1 MKNNIFFGIAIIAVL
16 AILFIFNAT
25 QLPANHMKAGKLPVA
40 VLVEDQNPM
49 AIQFADKLTSQG
61 DKFDWVIVD
70 SEAQL
75 NKKLQDRDVYG
86 AIVIPENYSK
96 QFASLQSPKPQQVE
110 LQFLVNQG
118 KNTQV
123 AAQLTQ
129 GFNAMGAQLNKV
141 MSEQLF
147 TVVEQKKV
155 PLNAELAKVFA
166 NPLKVDVKNVHEVG
180 SLSTAPFS
188 FFQPIWMASLI
199 GAVMLWFAGKT
210 RVFQSLTERLSF
222 RSIQLVA
229 SVVIDLIAGYAMTWY
244 STWMLD
250 YDYASF
256 NQVALFLSI
265 SSMAFILLILAFLS
279 WLGMAALPIFVLLMF
294 FGLPLLQLAPEM
306 LPSFYADWIM
316 PWLPFQFLFDGL
328 REVLFY
334 DGSVWNSNS
343 VVLVWIAVIS
353 AIVILLKGSA
363 KEKAEK

>member
-1 MKNNIFFGIAIIAVL
+1 MKNNKFFGIAIVAVL
-16 AILFIFNAT
+16 AILFVFNAT
-25 QLPANHMKAGKLPVA
+25 QLPSAHMKSGKLPVA

-61 DKFDWVIVD
+61 DKFDWVKVD

-129 GFNAMGAQLNKV
+129 GFNAMGVQLNKV

-147 TVVEQKKV
+147 TVVDQKKI
-155 PLNAELAKVFA
+155 PLNVELAQVFA
-166 NPLKVDVKNVHEVG
+166 NPIKIDIKNVHDVG
-180 SLSTAPFS
+180 SLATAPFS

-199 GAVMLWFAGKT
+199 GAAMLFFAGKT
-210 RVFQSLTERLSF
+210 RVFQTLAAQLSF
-222 RSIQLVA
+222 RLVQLVA
-229 SVVIDLIAGYAMTWY
+229 SIVAGFIAGYAMTWY

-250 YDYASF
+250 YDYSSF

-265 SSMAFILLILAFLS
+265 SSTAFILLILAFFS
-279 WLGMAALPIFVLLMF
+279 WLGFKALPIFVLLMF

-306 LPSFYADWIM
+306 LPNFYADWIM

-328 REVLFY
+328 REVLFF
-334 DGSVWNSNS
+334 DGSVWNSNT

-363 KEKAEK
+363 KEKAVK

>member
-1 MKNNIFFGIAIIAVL
+1 MKNNKFFGIAFIAIL
-16 AILFIFNAT
+16 AILFVFNAT
-25 QLPANHMKAGKLPVA
+25 QLPTTHMKTGKLPVA
-40 VLVEDQNPM
+40 ILVEDQNPL
-49 AIQFADKLTSQG
+49 AVQFAENLTSKG
-61 DKFDWVIVD
+61 DQFDWVKVK
-70 SEAQL
+70 SKEQL
-75 NKKLQDRDVYG
+75 DEKMKDREVYG
-86 AIVIPENYSK
+86 AIIVPTDYSK
-96 QFASLQSPKPQQVE
+96 QFATLQSPKPQQVE
-110 LQFLVNQG
+110 FQFLVNQG

-147 TVVEQKKV
+147 AVVEQKKL
-155 PLNAELAKVFA
+155 PLNAEMAQIFA
-166 NPLKVDVKNVHEVG
+166 NPLHTEVTNVHEVG

-188 FFQPIWMASLI
+188 FFQPVWMASLI

-210 RVFQSLTERLSF
+210 RVFRSLKERLSF
-222 RSIQLVA
+222 RSIQVGA
-229 SVVIDLIAGYAMTWY
+229 SILAGFVVGYAMTWY

-250 YDYASF
+250 YEFSSF
-256 NQVALFLSI
+256 NHVALFLSI
-265 SSMAFILLILAFLS
+265 SSSAFILLILAFLS
-279 WLGMAALPIFVLLMF
+279 WLGFKGLPIFVLLMF

-306 LPSFYADWIM
+306 LPDFYTNWIT

-334 DGSVWNSNS
+334 DGSVWNSNA

-353 AIVILLKGSA
+353 AIIILLKGSA